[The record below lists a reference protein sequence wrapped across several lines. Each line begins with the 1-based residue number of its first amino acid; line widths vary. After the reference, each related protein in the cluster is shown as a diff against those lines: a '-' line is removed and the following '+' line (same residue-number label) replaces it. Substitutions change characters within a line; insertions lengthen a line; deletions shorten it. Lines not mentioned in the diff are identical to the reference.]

1 MIEIPITESMKKR
14 AWHKARSMGKLK
26 NSILQGEGNIA
37 GFLGEEVVN
46 DLIDGTISNT
56 YDYDI
61 VYKTKSQNIKYD
73 VKTKRCTS
81 PPKPYYECSVAA
93 YNKPQYSF
101 LEVFFALWS
110 NFIDRAKSF

>member
-1 MIEIPITESMKKR
+1 MIEIQITESMKKR

-81 PPKPYYECSVAA
+81 PPKPYW
-93 YNKPQYSF
+93 
-101 LEVFFALWS
+101 LLL
-110 NFIDRAKSF
+110 

>member
-46 DLIDGTISNT
+46 NLIDGTISNT

-61 VYKTKSQNIKYD
+61 VYKTSSQNIKYD

-81 PPKPYYECSVAA
+81 PPKP
-93 YNKPQYSF
+93 
-101 LEVFFALWS
+101 
-110 NFIDRAKSF
+110 